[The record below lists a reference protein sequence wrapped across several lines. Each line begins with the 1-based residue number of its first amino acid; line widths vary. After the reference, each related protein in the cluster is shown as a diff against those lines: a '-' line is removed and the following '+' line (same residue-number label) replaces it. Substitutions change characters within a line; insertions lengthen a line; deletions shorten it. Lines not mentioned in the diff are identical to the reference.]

1 MPNFWGIFLEFL
13 WYLLDL
19 GWYFDGILLVFWW
32 NFLGIFCD
40 YTSQKSNEKGLT
52 TNLTSIFVEFFM
64 YLLILLYPKEHGQI
78 RVVMEINW
86 YFDAIFILLA
96 LLIETLAEVKSNYI
110 NEKGIIFS
118 WHWLSI
124 RWTGIIKETIENKI
138 FSSIFNCIQIFT
150 HCDI

>member
-1 MPNFWGIFLEFL
+1 
-13 WYLLDL
+13 
-19 GWYFDGILLVFWW
+19 
-32 NFLGIFCD
+32 
-40 YTSQKSNEKGLT
+40 
-52 TNLTSIFVEFFM
+52 M

-118 WHWLSI
+118 WH
-124 RWTGIIKETIENKI
+124 
-138 FSSIFNCIQIFT
+138 
-150 HCDI
+150 